1 MFKPRHLLAGAAV
14 LAALA
19 ASAGSAAATTTLAA
33 LTSDRTLLIINA
45 DRSVVTRRVNVAVSG
60 RLIGIDRRP
69 ADGQLY
75 GVAVNGSVVVI
86 NPSTGQVRAKPR
98 LAQTLPRGVRASVDF
113 NPAVDRLRLVGS
125 DGTNLRANVDDG
137 SVLEDTDI
145 NYSVNPFNA
154 ATKPRTIG
162 VAYSNSRAGTKAT
175 LLFNVDDASDAL
187 YLQLP
192 ANDGVLNP
200 IGAPLGVSPGAS
212 FGFDIA
218 TSVGGE
224 NFPFAINGNRLLRPG
239 LLSGRAF
246 QGRVV
251 QGLNVPIRDLAV
263 LSLN

>member
-1 MFKPRHLLAGAAV
+1 MLVGLVTAAGT
-14 LAALA
+14 
-19 ASAGSAAATTTLAA
+19 AAATTLAA
-33 LTSDRTLLIINA
+33 LTGDRTLLIINA
-45 DRSVVTRRVNVAVSG
+45 DRPAVTRLINVAVGG
-60 RLIGIDRRP
+60 RLAGIDRRP

-75 GVAVNGSVVVI
+75 GVLVDGRVVI
-86 NPSTGQVRAKPR
+86 INPRSGETRAKPR

-137 SVLEDTDI
+137 TVTKDLNI
-145 NYSVNPFNA
+145 NYSANPFNA

-162 VAYSNSRAGTKAT
+162 VAYTNARAGTKAT

-200 IGAPLGVSPGAS
+200 IGTQLGISPGAS

-218 TSVGGE
+218 TSAGGE
-224 NFPFAINGNRLLRPG
+224 NFPFLINGNRLFRPG

-246 QGRVV
+246 QGRTVK
-251 QGLNVPIRDLAV
+251 GLNGGVRDVAV